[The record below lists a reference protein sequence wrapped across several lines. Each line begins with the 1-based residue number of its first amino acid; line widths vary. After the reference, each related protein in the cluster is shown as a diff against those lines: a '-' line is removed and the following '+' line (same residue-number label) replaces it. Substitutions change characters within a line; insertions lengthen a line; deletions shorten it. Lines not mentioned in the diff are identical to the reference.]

1 MIRPSVLVFSGA
13 DPGAGAGMQADIQ
26 AIAALGAHPLSVI
39 TALTVQDNDRVF
51 AVHPVPALLL
61 RQQAQALIDKI
72 DIAAVK
78 IGIIASRANAEAIAA
93 IVHDLRKKQAD
104 LPVVF
109 DPVLASGHGDALA
122 AEDATQIVGPLIE
135 IATLITPNLP
145 EASALCGGDRR
156 SDVQAENLLRR
167 GCRHVLIKG
176 GHGPDNGRVVN
187 QWFTEAYSRSWSWPR
202 LPDAFHGSG
211 CTLASAIAALL
222 ANGKT
227 MEQAI
232 HLGQAY
238 CQRTLE
244 GSYAIAKGQ
253 RIPDRFIPS
262 VTDREW
268 L

>member
-1 MIRPSVLVFSGA
+1 
-13 DPGAGAGMQADIQ
+13 MQADVQ
-26 AIAALGAHPLSVI
+26 AIAALGAHPLAVI

-61 RQQAQALIDKI
+61 RQQAQALTNKI
-72 DIAAVK
+72 EVAAIK
-78 IGIIASRANAEAIAA
+78 IGIIANSANAEVLAA
-93 IVHDLRKKQAD
+93 IVQDLRKTHPD

-122 AEDATQIVGPLIE
+122 VEDATKIIAPLIE

-156 SDVQAENLLRR
+156 ADTQAEILLRR

-176 GHGPDNGRVVN
+176 GHGMDRDKVVN
-187 QWFTEAYSRSWSWPR
+187 RWFTRDNSRSWSWPR
-202 LPDAFHGSG
+202 LQGAFHGSG

-222 ANGKT
+222 AQGKT

-232 HLGQAY
+232 DVGQMY
-238 CQRTLE
+238 CQQTLE
-244 GSYAIAKGQ
+244 RSYSVADGQ

-262 VTDREW
+262 SRNIT
-268 L
+268 